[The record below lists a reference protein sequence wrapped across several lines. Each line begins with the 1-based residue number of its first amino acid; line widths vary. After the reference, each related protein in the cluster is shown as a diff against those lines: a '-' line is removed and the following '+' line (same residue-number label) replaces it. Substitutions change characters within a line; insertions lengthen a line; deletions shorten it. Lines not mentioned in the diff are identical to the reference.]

1 MNYKTLVMVLF
12 VSVLA
17 YQTSAQEKQVDVS
30 FFKEKAKIDAHYEQS
45 FIPLNEEDEI
55 DFWNDQLQ
63 YESDLKQWDSNAYH
77 VYLKEKSYAYSEYAK
92 KCNQNCKHSEHY
104 MQHAIFY
111 IKYYEYYYPRE
122 SSAMISEVRVETSGL
137 EVENF

>member
-1 MNYKTLVMVLF
+1 MYYKTLFMVLF

-17 YQTSAQEKQVDVS
+17 FQTSAQEKEVDVS

-45 FIPLNEEDEI
+45 FIALNEEDEI

-63 YESDLKQWDSNAYH
+63 YESDLKQWSSTAYH

-92 KCNQNCKHSEHY
+92 KCDKNCKHGKHY

-122 SSAMISEVRVETSGL
+122 SSAMISEVRMGTSEL